1 MDATIATVLID
12 NTRSFAKRMSSISTT
27 ETTSLERFK
36 SFTIFSRRWLWKK
49 WVCDFQL
56 SSSIRKSDIGQ
67 AVPYVGRYTSKF
79 CRSEEWNSTGRNLY
93 SIWGASKI
101 QSSER
106 LWWIA
111 VEQPSSTW
119 SFPSPNVKRRFRDS
133 ARAVC
138 VSFRD
143 WATWLVAGKHG
154 CRGKQRR
161 DHDANQVYTCG
172 ANWRSQK
179 LAVLQ
184 LSESKATDL
193 EFNHTPWKIHNCG
206 KGAIARTHTQHSESI
221 ESWSRWL
228 HRCWKDK
235 EWEQNYSCQ
244 GYVFSR
250 RGNRCEHR
258 LWQFKLLQICEE
270 FQGQAAKK
278 SFSSR
283 IQWLSCKA

>member
-119 SFPSPNVKRRFRDS
+119 SFPSPNGKTKVSRFSTGSMRFLS
-133 ARAVC
+133 RL
-138 VSFRD
+138 SY
-143 WATWLVAGKHG
+143 LIG
-154 CRGKQRR
+154 CRQARVSWKTKTRSWCKSSIYLWR
-161 DHDANQVYTCG
+161 KLKVSKTCSTTVK
-172 ANWRSQK
+172 W
-179 LAVLQ
+179 V
-184 LSESKATDL
+184 
-193 EFNHTPWKIHNCG
+193 
-206 KGAIARTHTQHSESI
+206 KGH
-221 ESWSRWL
+221 W
-228 HRCWKDK
+228 
-235 EWEQNYSCQ
+235 
-244 GYVFSR
+244 F
-250 RGNRCEHR
+250 
-258 LWQFKLLQICEE
+258 
-270 FQGQAAKK
+270 
-278 SFSSR
+278 R
-283 IQWLSCKA
+283 IQSYAMKDT